1 MNSTISNTLRA
12 LFGTVAAVILLGM
25 MLSDG
30 ASLLLWLPVLGLGFA
45 AATGKCF
52 MLPVIDKVLHKLNI
66 ER

>member
-1 MNSTISNTLRA
+1 MNNTISNTLRA
-12 LFGTVAAVILLGM
+12 LLGTVAAIVAVGM

-30 ASLLLWLPVLGLGFA
+30 PSLLLWVPVLGLGFA

-52 MLPVIDKVLHKLNI
+52 MMPVVASVLQKLDI